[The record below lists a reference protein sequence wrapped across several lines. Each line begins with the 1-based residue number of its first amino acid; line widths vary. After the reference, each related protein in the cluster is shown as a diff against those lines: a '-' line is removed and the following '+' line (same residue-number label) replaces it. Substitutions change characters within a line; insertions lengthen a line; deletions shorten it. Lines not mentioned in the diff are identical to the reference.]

1 MPSLNELMCCHTTL
15 CIVEN
20 PSVSR
25 RSLVV
30 TNGFCNG
37 HRFTFDFLSHGF
49 QIVPVTFQPD
59 AMTASEQQ
67 KRTASVALFQNST
80 LLTALSGVPFD
91 LGVEQD
97 ALILDDG
104 SLHDLRRAQD
114 ASHSPD
120 RTRRPTLATP
130 PHRQIAGYFHT
141 HPPAA
146 LMRPPTPASDWNE
159 VPGVGFPGS
168 DAVLHFMIE
177 CSRRVWGLLS
187 NRRAFLVG
195 VIQGSGLLTL
205 DPASRTCHVCWALS

>member
-25 RSLVV
+25 RSQVV

-37 HRFTFDFLSHGF
+37 RRFTFDFMSHDF
-49 QIVPVTFQPD
+49 QIVPVTFQPSPMNG
-59 AMTASEQQ
+59 AEQQ
-67 KRTASVALFQNST
+67 KRTASVTLFQNGT
-80 LLTALSGVPFD
+80 LLTALSGVHFD

-97 ALILDDG
+97 VLILDDG
-104 SLHDLRRAQD
+104 SLHDLRRGQD
-114 ASHSPD
+114 SAHSPD

-141 HPPAA
+141 HPQAA
-146 LMRPPTPASDWNE
+146 VMRPPTPASDWNE
-159 VPGVGFPGS
+159 VPGVGFPGA

-205 DPASRTCHVCWALS
+205 DATSSARNSCWILS